1 MRDLGRM
8 QNDNQFWITR
18 GQLAAL
24 AVTTLAVAALAFF
37 VGVMV
42 GQEDVPLPAGLGK
55 DQALVDA
62 ELRDDA
68 ITELLARVETAASS
82 RVPEAHARTLSFPE
96 ELVAQEPEIELP
108 EAEVDEDVVP
118 LAELELDPV
127 DGPIEID
134 MDAIAALE
142 AEVPPGPED
151 DVEPEPEP
159 EPVIEP
165 VVVEPEPQK
174 VVEPPAAPPEGLPMD
189 GYVIQVYSFP
199 DAAEAER
206 KVDWLESK
214 GFPAYRVAAI
224 VGGSTWHR
232 VRIGPYDTQ
241 AEARRAIPQVSA
253 ELGVADPLVTK
264 AP

>member
-1 MRDLGRM
+1 MRDLGRI
-8 QNDNQFWITR
+8 QNDQQFWITR

-42 GQEDVPLPAGLGK
+42 GQDDVPLPAGLGP
-55 DQALVDA
+55 DAALVDA

-82 RVPEAHARTLSFPE
+82 RIPEAKARAPERELTFPQD
-96 ELVAQEPEIELP
+96 LV
-108 EAEVDEDVVP
+108 
-118 LAELELDPV
+118 
-127 DGPIEID
+127 
-134 MDAIAALE
+134 
-142 AEVPPGPED
+142 AEVPEVEVPAVAEAELVPLDELTLEPIELSIEDLPIEPIVEDEPEA
-151 DVEPEPEP
+151 EPEPE
-159 EPVIEP
+159 IAP
-165 VVVEPEPQK
+165 VVVAPEPAA
-174 VVEPPAAPPEGLPMD
+174 VIEAPPAPPEGLPMD

-199 DAAEAER
+199 DAVEAKR
-206 KVDWLESK
+206 KVEWLESK

-224 VGGSTWHR
+224 VGGRTWHR

-241 AEARRAIPQVSA
+241 SEARRAIPQVSA